1 MTLILDNLS
10 VLLYG
15 FIISYISFVALWIVQ
30 VKSKDAGWVDIGW
43 TLGLGSLVI
52 YLGITSEGLLTR
64 RIIASLLIGIWA
76 IRLASFIIK
85 DRLFKEEED
94 SRYQNLR
101 RYWGKKA
108 NFKFYF
114 FFTFQSFLVILFSIP
129 FLPIFNNPNPLGIID
144 FTGIILWVIAFTG
157 EALADKQLRD
167 FKKLPENKFKVCR
180 VGFWDYSR
188 HPNYFFEWLQWI
200 AYVFLSI
207 GSNEFYL
214 SLIGPIFM
222 YFFLIKVSG
231 VYWVELQAIRKR
243 GDLYKKYQQ
252 EVPMFFPKINR

>member
-10 VLLYG
+10 ILLYG
-15 FIISYISFVALWIVQ
+15 FIISYVSFVALWIVQ

-52 YLGITSEGLLTR
+52 CLGITSEGLLTR

-129 FLPIFNNPNPLGIID
+129 FLPVFYNPNPFGIID
-144 FTGIILWVIAFTG
+144 LIGIILWLIAFIG

-180 VGFWDYSR
+180 VGFWERSR

-231 VYWVELQAIRKR
+231 VYWVELQAIKKR
-243 GDLYKKYQQ
+243 GEEYKKYQQ

>member
-1 MTLILDNLS
+1 MTLISNNLS
-10 VLLYG
+10 ILLYG
-15 FIISYISFVALWIVQ
+15 FIISYVSFVALWIVQ
-30 VKSKDAGWVDIGW
+30 IKSKDAGWVDIGW
-43 TLGLGSLVI
+43 TLGLGTLVI
-52 YLGITSEGLLTR
+52 FLGIAAEGLLTR

-85 DRLFKEEED
+85 DRLFKQEED

-129 FLPIFNNPNPLGIID
+129 FLSRFNNPNPLGIID
-144 FTGIILWVIAFTG
+144 FIGIILWLIAFTG

-222 YFFLIKVSG
+222 YFFLINVS
-231 VYWVELQAIRKR
+231 
-243 GDLYKKYQQ
+243 
-252 EVPMFFPKINR
+252 

>member
-1 MTLILDNLS
+1 MTLISDNLS

-15 FIISYISFVALWIVQ
+15 FIISYVSFVALWIVQ

-43 TLGLGSLVI
+43 TLGLGTLVI
-52 YLGITSEGLLTR
+52 FLGIAAEGLLTR

-85 DRLFKEEED
+85 DRLFKQEED

-129 FLPIFNNPNPLGIID
+129 FLPIFNNPNPLGI
-144 FTGIILWVIAFTG
+144 
-157 EALADKQLRD
+157 
-167 FKKLPENKFKVCR
+167 
-180 VGFWDYSR
+180 
-188 HPNYFFEWLQWI
+188 
-200 AYVFLSI
+200 FLKNSPDGAG
-207 GSNEFYL
+207 GSL
-214 SLIGPIFM
+214 KCS
-222 YFFLIKVSG
+222 K
-231 VYWVELQAIRKR
+231 
-243 GDLYKKYQQ
+243 
-252 EVPMFFPKINR
+252 

>member
-1 MTLILDNLS
+1 MAPIFDNLS

-15 FIISYISFVALWIVQ
+15 FFISYFSFVALWILQ

-43 TLGLGSLVI
+43 TVGLGSLVI

-85 DRLFKEEED
+85 DRLFKDQED

-101 RYWGKKA
+101 RHWGEKA
-108 NFKFYF
+108 NFKFFF
-114 FFTFQSFLVILFSIP
+114 FFTFQSLLVLLFSLP
-129 FLPIFNNPNPLGIID
+129 FLPIFNNTTPLSIID
-144 FTGIILWVIAFTG
+144 FIGIFLWVIAFTG
-157 EALADKQLRD
+157 EAISDKQLRD
-167 FKKLPENKFKVCR
+167 FKKLPENKFEVCR
-180 VGFWDYSR
+180 VGFWGYSR

-200 AYVFLSI
+200 AYVFLSV

-222 YFFLIKVSG
+222 YFFLIKISG

-243 GDLYKKYQQ
+243 GDVYKKYQQ
-252 EVPMFFPKINR
+252 EVPMFFPKLNR

>member
-1 MTLILDNLS
+1 MTLISDNLS
-10 VLLYG
+10 ILLYG
-15 FIISYISFVALWIVQ
+15 FIISYVSFVALWIVQ
-30 VKSKDAGWVDIGW
+30 IKSKDAGWVDIGW
-43 TLGLGSLVI
+43 TLGLGTLVI
-52 YLGITSEGLLTR
+52 FLGIAAEGLLTR

-85 DRLFKEEED
+85 DRLFKQEED

-144 FTGIILWVIAFTG
+144 FTGIILWLIAFIG
-157 EALADKQLRD
+157 EASADKQLRD

>member
-1 MTLILDNLS
+1 MVNC
-10 VLLYG
+10 LY
-15 FIISYISFVALWIVQ
+15 
-30 VKSKDAGWVDIGW
+30 
-43 TLGLGSLVI
+43 
-52 YLGITSEGLLTR
+52 R
-64 RIIASLLIGIWA
+64 RS
-76 IRLASFIIK
+76 
-85 DRLFKEEED
+85 
-94 SRYQNLR
+94 
-101 RYWGKKA
+101 
-108 NFKFYF
+108 
-114 FFTFQSFLVILFSIP
+114 P
-129 FLPIFNNPNPLGIID
+129 
-144 FTGIILWVIAFTG
+144 
-157 EALADKQLRD
+157 ADKQLRD

>member
-15 FIISYISFVALWIVQ
+15 FIISYVFFIVLWIVQ
-30 VKSKDAGWVDIGW
+30 VKSNDAGWVDIGW

-52 YLGITSEGLLTR
+52 CLGITSEGLLAR

-101 RYWGKKA
+101 RYWGNKA
-108 NFKFYF
+108 DFKFYF

-144 FTGIILWVIAFTG
+144 LTGIIMWLIAFIG
-157 EALADKQLRD
+157 EASADKQLRD

-180 VGFWDYSR
+180 VGFWGRSR

-231 VYWVELQAIRKR
+231 VYWVELQAVKKR
-243 GDLYKKYQQ
+243 GEVYKKYQQ

>member
-1 MTLILDNLS
+1 MTLISDNLS

-15 FIISYISFVALWIVQ
+15 FIISYVSFVALWIVQ

-76 IRLASFIIK
+76 IRLALFIIK

-129 FLPIFNNPNPLGIID
+129 FLPIFYNPNPFGIID
-144 FTGIILWVIAFTG
+144 LIGIILWFIAFIG
-157 EALADKQLRD
+157 EATADKQLRD

-180 VGFWDYSR
+180 VGFWERSR

>member
-43 TLGLGSLVI
+43 TLGLGTLVI

-129 FLPIFNNPNPLGIID
+129 FLPIFYNPNPLGIID
-144 FTGIILWVIAFTG
+144 LIGIILWFIAFTG
-157 EALADKQLRD
+157 EARADKQLRD

-180 VGFWDYSR
+180 VGFWERSR

-231 VYWVELQAIRKR
+231 VYWVELQAIKKR
-243 GDLYKKYQQ
+243 GEVYKKYQQ

>member
-1 MTLILDNLS
+1 ML
-10 VLLYG
+10 
-15 FIISYISFVALWIVQ
+15 
-30 VKSKDAGWVDIGW
+30 
-43 TLGLGSLVI
+43 
-52 YLGITSEGLLTR
+52 
-64 RIIASLLIGIWA
+64 
-76 IRLASFIIK
+76 
-85 DRLFKEEED
+85 
-94 SRYQNLR
+94 
-101 RYWGKKA
+101 
-108 NFKFYF
+108 
-114 FFTFQSFLVILFSIP
+114 

-144 FTGIILWVIAFTG
+144 FTGIILWLIAFTG
-157 EALADKQLRD
+157 EASADKQLRD

-231 VYWVELQAIRKR
+231 VHWVELQAVKKR
-243 GDLYKKYQQ
+243 GEVDRFEEEEVSFFEKIRQFYLETAKKNSKRFFVIDASQSMD
-252 EVPMFFPKINR
+252 EVFNIARDKIINTLNES